1 VQAGISLK
9 FPPLC
14 FRVNQGNPRRFTML
28 VSQIMST
35 KIIAIS
41 PNRRVG
47 QALKLMQKQQIRH
60 LPVMAQ
66 NRMVGWI
73 TSRDL
78 REVLLASVLEEIKVG
93 DVMVQAPLSVTP
105 DTEVEEA
112 ARLIHEHKI
121 GGMPVMEGDR
131 LVGVITMQD
140 LISAFIAMLGLLK
153 SSSRLDLLLENQPE
167 ALDAATRLIK
177 ATGGKIINVALGPTK
192 KNKRPYFFRLEKA
205 NLEPIVETLKQKG
218 YEVLDAIP

>member
-1 VQAGISLK
+1 
-9 FPPLC
+9 
-14 FRVNQGNPRRFTML
+14 ML
-28 VSQIMST
+28 VSQIMSA
-35 KIIAIS
+35 KIVTIS

-47 QALKLMQKQQIRH
+47 QALKLMQKHQIRH
-60 LPVMAQ
+60 LPVMEKD
-66 NRMVGWI
+66 RMVGWI

-78 REVLLASVLEEIKVG
+78 REILLASMLEEIKVG

-121 GGMPVMEGDR
+121 GGMPVVEGDR
-131 LVGVITMQD
+131 LIGVITMQD
-140 LISAFIAMLGLLK
+140 LIAAFIAMLGLLK
-153 SSSRLDLLLENQPE
+153 SSSRLDLLLETQPE

-177 ATGGKIINVALGPTK
+177 AAGGKVINVALGPTRG
-192 KNKRPYFFRLEKA
+192 NKRPYFFRLEKA
-205 NLEPIVETLKQKG
+205 DLEPIVDTLKQQG